1 MTRTLL
7 LLSLVALSA
16 AEAHAQADPIRVV
29 RADGKVTA
37 PVEIEVVPLAD
48 PAQGTRR
55 VRIVARP
62 TVDAASLSIDV
73 TAEAGL
79 AVRDPAQAAWTA
91 PARVGEEVSR
101 ELDLAVTGPG
111 ELRLVIAATVKHE
124 GGASQTGLT
133 TFAFNPAPEDGA
145 AKRALRVPTDP
156 GGRVIVEVRAA
167 RP

>member
-1 MTRTLL
+1 MRRTLL
-7 LLSLVALSA
+7 LLALLA
-16 AEAHAQADPIRVV
+16 LPAVDADAQADPIRVV

-37 PVEIEVVPLAD
+37 PVEIEVVPLAN
-48 PAQGTRR
+48 PAEGMRR

-62 TVDAASLSIDV
+62 TADAASLSIDV
-73 TAEAGL
+73 SAEAGL
-79 AVRDPAQAAWTA
+79 AVRDPAQAAWTG
-91 PARVGEEVSR
+91 PARLGEEVSH

-133 TFAFNPAPEDGA
+133 TFAFSPAPDDGA
-145 AKRALRVPTDP
+145 AKRAFRIPTDP
-156 GGRVIVEVRAA
+156 GGRSIVEVRAA